1 MTSRGTGR
9 RLGAVISAALLVLV
23 AGCGAD
29 PEGDGPG
36 AADGTTSPSSSPPT
50 VRVPT
55 STPVVEP
62 ADGPL
67 IKTEGATIHGL
78 KGMKRISDYGVLQGY
93 RNDQAHVSFIRGFSD
108 KPSLDAVARQHKRIL
123 LERLPRGSVT
133 RVDDVV
139 VGGKYNA
146 YHFLDTSD
154 PTEENHIFG
163 LMFLNGS
170 WEIYIGYYDDGIGDV
185 EPLTAEEREEATAS
199 ILASFEP
206 VFN

>member
-1 MTSRGTGR
+1 
-9 RLGAVISAALLVLV
+9 LGAVVGAALLVLL

-29 PEGDGPG
+29 SEGSGS
-36 AADGTTSPSSSPPT
+36 GTEETSSPSSSPPT

-67 IKTEGATIHGL
+67 IKTEGATIRGL
-78 KGMKRISDYGVLQGY
+78 KGMRLISDYGALQGY
-93 RNDQAHVSFIRGFSD
+93 RNDQAHVSFIRGYSD
-108 KPSLDAVARQHKRIL
+108 KRSLDAMARQHKRIL
-123 LERLPRGSVT
+123 LERLPKGSIT

-139 VGGKYNA
+139 VGGEYNA

-154 PTEENHIFG
+154 PVEENHIFG

-170 WEIYIGYYDDGIGDV
+170 WEINIGYYDDGIDDV
-185 EPLTAEEREEATAS
+185 EPLTAEERVEATAS

-206 VFN
+206 TFN